1 MLPTVVAVG
10 HTIRLRSLPKIV
22 GLAVSLLALHAVPAS
37 AQGPGGAA
45 ALVGEEQPATAA
57 PGAAP
62 QPVPGGIA
70 PGTPVAAAPVDGAAQ
85 RITGVLAS
93 PPAGAPPEVLAAFE
107 AANSIAG
114 LPYKW
119 GGGHGDF
126 DDTGYDCSGAVSK
139 VLNAV
144 GALESPLDSGS
155 LRRWG
160 ERGKG
165 SWITVYTKAS
175 HAYVV
180 IAGLRFDTS
189 GRGGKGPRWR
199 AERRSASGFV
209 ARHPEGL

>member
-1 MLPTVVAVG
+1 MLAYLV
-10 HTIRLRSLPKIV
+10 
-22 GLAVSLLALHAVPAS
+22 LAAAPAS

-45 ALVGEEQPATAA
+45 ALVGDDTRPETAA

-62 QPVPGGIA
+62 QGPAAGGVTT
-70 PGTPVAAAPVDGAAQ
+70 GTPVSTAVGEIAE
-85 RITGVLAS
+85 RLTGVRALA
-93 PPAGAPPEVLAAFE
+93 PASAPPEVLAAIL

-119 GGGHGDF
+119 GGGHRDF

-144 GALESPLDSGS
+144 GALDSPLDSTG
-155 LRRWG
+155 LKRWG
-160 ERGKG
+160 KRGRG
-165 SWITVYTKAS
+165 RWITVYTNPS

-199 AERRSASGFV
+199 AERRSSAGFV

>member
-1 MLPTVVAVG
+1 M
-10 HTIRLRSLPKIV
+10 IRLRSLPKIV
-22 GLAVSLLALHAVPAS
+22 GVAVSLLALHAVPAS

-45 ALVGEEQPATAA
+45 ALVGEEQPAIAA

-62 QPVPGGIA
+62 QPALGGIA
-70 PGTPVAAAPVDGAAQ
+70 PGTPVAAAPADGAAQ

-93 PPAGAPPEVLAAFE
+93 PPAGAPPEVLTAFA

-114 LPYKW
+114 LPYRW

-126 DDTGYDCSGAVSK
+126 ADTGYDCSGAVSR

-144 GALESPLDSGS
+144 GALDSPLDSGS
-155 LRRWG
+155 LKSWG
-160 ERGKG
+160 ERGRG
-165 SWITVYTKAS
+165 DWITVYTKNS

-199 AERRSASGFV
+199 SERRSSAGFA

>member
-1 MLPTVVAVG
+1 MLLLVPTLR
-10 HTIRLRSLPKIV
+10 HTSRLRSLPRA
-22 GLAVSLLALHAVPAS
+22 AVATLALLVLTAAPVS

-45 ALVGEEQPATAA
+45 PLVSEDAPAVAA

-62 QPVPGGIA
+62 EPVAGGI
-70 PGTPVAAAPVDGAAQ
+70 TPSAPVTAAVQGEAARLTGAQA
-85 RITGVLAS
+85 LA
-93 PPAGAPPEVLAAFE
+93 PAGAPAEVLAAVL

-119 GGGHGDF
+119 GGGHGSF
-126 DDTGYDCSGAVSK
+126 DDSGYDCSGAVSN
-139 VLNAV
+139 VLHAV
-144 GALESPLDSGS
+144 GALDDPLDSGA

-160 ERGKG
+160 KRGRG
-165 SWITVYTKAS
+165 EWITVYTNRG

-199 AERRSASGFV
+199 AEPRPSAGFV